1 MYTAPGLGQ
10 YISGCIMF
18 EDFLYSNTAAGEQD
32 NDGFD
37 GSCTKF
43 ETAAGCLQDS

>member
-18 EDFLYSNTAAGEQD
+18 EDFLYSNTAAGEQE
-32 NDGFD
+32 NDKVD
-37 GSCTKF
+37 DSCNKMM
-43 ETAAGCLQDS
+43 AAAQT